1 MMLMLQMK
9 MPGNFGK
16 YTFSSLQMTPT
27 YRARE
32 SVQANR
38 LAYLNRLVDQDRATR
53 RATRSS
59 YAHQYMQ
66 ETDYDTEITQVET
79 KRP

>member
-1 MMLMLQMK
+1 MMLMLQMQ
-9 MPGNFGK
+9 MPGNSGQYIFRCP
-16 YTFSSLQMTPT
+16 QMTPL

-32 SVQANR
+32 TIQANK
-38 LAYLNRLVDQDRATR
+38 LSYLSRLVDQDRATR

-59 YAHQYMQ
+59 YAQQYMQ

-79 KRP
+79 TRP